1 MSSQSFFLVRAP
13 TSAAISRRRLVELA
27 NSWRLPEDEDS
38 RMAMTTVVSELVTNA
53 VSHGAGD
60 MLSVAVRADLGKSRL
75 LLEVH
80 DSSPVLPRL
89 RCPSPESES
98 GRGMVL
104 VEHLSIACGAENTVR
119 ASGSGQSWPC
129 PGNRRADG
137 RPSTASARRTP
148 SSSGSSTPSGRSAV
162 RSPGNRQ
169 PSAAADGPSASGPH
183 RPVRPS
189 TTSLLT
195 QPEGEDMNP
204 LQTTEHADENDLLP
218 VEIGE
223 ATVLTEGH
231 SGGQSEDKRRAYNS

>member
-1 MSSQSFFLVRAP
+1 MRHVSSQSFFLVRAP

-60 MLSVAVRADLGKSRL
+60 MLSVTVRADLGKSRL

-119 ASGSGQSWPC
+119 GKRVWAELALPRQPAGRWQAFDRLGPPHAIVQRLLNAFRLLCRTKSGEP
-129 PGNRRADG
+129 
-137 RPSTASARRTP
+137 TAV
-148 SSSGSSTPSGRSAV
+148 SGR
-162 RSPGNRQ
+162 
-169 PSAAADGPSASGPH
+169 
-183 RPVRPS
+183 
-189 TTSLLT
+189 
-195 QPEGEDMNP
+195 
-204 LQTTEHADENDLLP
+204 
-218 VEIGE
+218 
-223 ATVLTEGH
+223 
-231 SGGQSEDKRRAYNS
+231 

>member
-13 TSAAISRRRLVELA
+13 TSAAISRRRLVELVS
-27 NSWRLPEDEDS
+27 SWRLPEDEDS

-60 MLSVAVRADLGKSRL
+60 MLSVTVRADLGKSRL

-119 ASGSGQSWPC
+119 GKRVRAELALPRQPAGRWQVFDRLGPPHAIVQRLLNAIRLLCRTKSGEP
-129 PGNRRADG
+129 
-137 RPSTASARRTP
+137 TAV
-148 SSSGSSTPSGRSAV
+148 SGR
-162 RSPGNRQ
+162 
-169 PSAAADGPSASGPH
+169 
-183 RPVRPS
+183 
-189 TTSLLT
+189 
-195 QPEGEDMNP
+195 
-204 LQTTEHADENDLLP
+204 
-218 VEIGE
+218 
-223 ATVLTEGH
+223 
-231 SGGQSEDKRRAYNS
+231 